1 MTGSIDR
8 KHERIAA
15 TLSSQIR
22 SGRIQRGA
30 QLPGEIEL
38 ARRFAVSR
46 STVRSALA
54 ELSDAGLIATRGGKG
69 SFVLFDGRPLD
80 ARHGWARALAAQGVN
95 ARVRVLTVAL
105 VRNKKLAEQLGTD
118 TPEFVIV
125 ERVRELDELVV
136 SFERSSLPAVGTLR
150 DLPRAGLGSGS
161 LTDVMASAGLVID
174 RGEQLTR
181 ARGVTPEEARVLGR
195 EPGTWFLETRRTSWS
210 AEDEFVEHVQSLLDP
225 DHFQLMLKFNQSTD

>member
-1 MTGSIDR
+1 MTGSVDR

-15 TLSSQIR
+15 TLSNQIR

-54 ELSDAGLIATRGGKG
+54 ELSEAGLITTRSGKG

-80 ARHGWARALAAQGVN
+80 ARLGWARALAAQGVN
-95 ARVRVLTVAL
+95 AQVRVLTVAL
-105 VRNKKLAEQLGTD
+105 VRDEELAEQVGTA

-136 SFERSSLPAVGTLR
+136 SFERSSIPAVGALR
-150 DLPRAGLGSGS
+150 DLPRAGLASDS
-161 LTDVMASAGLVID
+161 LTELLASVGLFVD
-174 RGEQLTR
+174 HGEQLTR
-181 ARGVTPEEARVLGR
+181 ARGATPAEARVLGR
-195 EPGTWFLETRRTSWS
+195 EPGTWFLDTRRTSWS
-210 AEDEFVEHVQSLLDP
+210 AENEFVEHVQSLLDP
-225 DHFQLMLKFNQSTD
+225 EHFELMLEFSQSAD